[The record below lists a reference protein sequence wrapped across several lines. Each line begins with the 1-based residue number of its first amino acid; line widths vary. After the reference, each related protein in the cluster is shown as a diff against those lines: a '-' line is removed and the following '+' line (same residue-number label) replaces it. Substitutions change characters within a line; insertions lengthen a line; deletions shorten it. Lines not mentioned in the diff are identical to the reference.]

1 MKAATWKAV
10 FAAMS
15 PSPVFEAVAT
25 FAEAMVDQRRRTPFK
40 EPNNA
45 VCVPARSGVC
55 KGPKRGK
62 TRACKE
68 ERSSG
73 SSKVLK
79 VGTFTCSSTGDR
91 NHEILEI
98 NVDGGL
104 AQV

>member
-15 PSPVFEAVAT
+15 PSPVFEAVAE
-25 FAEAMVDQRRRTPFK
+25 FAEAMVDQRRRAPFK
-40 EPNNA
+40 DRITLHALP
-45 VCVPARSGVC
+45 VRSGNC

-62 TRACKE
+62 AYACKE
-68 ERSSG
+68 ERSSD
-73 SSKVLK
+73 SSKSLN
-79 VGTFTCSSTGDR
+79 VGTFTCSPTDDR